1 MAEPEKDVL
10 SGRETT
16 GHEWDG
22 IKELDNPLPRWW
34 LYIIYASIVWS
45 IGYWIVYPAWPS
57 LNGYT
62 KGLLGYS
69 SRAEFDKTMAKV
81 EEGRA
86 GWKSRLKAA
95 SVSDIVKDREL
106 LDYSMA
112 GGRAVFANNC
122 APCHGAA
129 GAGGRGYP
137 SLADDDWLWGGD
149 VETIYTTIRYG
160 VRAANEETRTSDMPV
175 FSAED
180 MLNPGQIMDVADYVV
195 SLSGGETTAAAKR
208 GESIF
213 AEECSACHGED
224 GRGSQEVGAPNLAD
238 AIWLYGGGAKA
249 VASQVR
255 TPKQGVMPAWES
267 RLDPVSIKQ
276 VSVYVHSLGGGK

>member
-1 MAEPEKDVL
+1 MGKVEKDAI

-57 LNGYT
+57 LSGYT
-62 KGLLGYS
+62 KGVIGYS

-95 SVSDIVKDREL
+95 SVSDIIKDREL
-106 LDYSMA
+106 LNYSMA
-112 GGRAVFANNC
+112 GGRVIFADNC
-122 APCHGAA
+122 APCHAAA
-129 GAGGRGYP
+129 GSGGAGYP

-149 VETIYTTIRYG
+149 VETIYTTVRYG
-160 VRAANEETRTSDMPV
+160 VRAAHEETRTSDMPV
-175 FSAED
+175 FGDED
-180 MLNPGQIMDVADYVV
+180 MLNPGQIMDVAEYVMT
-195 SLSGGETTAAAKR
+195 LSGGKMTAAAKR
-208 GESIF
+208 GESVF
-213 AEECSACHGED
+213 ADECSACHGED
-224 GRGSQEVGAPNLAD
+224 GRGSRDVGAPNLAD
-238 AIWLYGGGAKA
+238 AIWLYGGTAKA
-249 VASQVR
+249 VAAQVR
-255 TPKQGVMPAWES
+255 NPKQGVMPAWES
-267 RLDPVSIKQ
+267 RLDPVSLKQ
-276 VSVYVHSLGGGK
+276 VSVYVHSLGGGE